1 MSPVFCPCF
10 TDGAACRL
18 MSDEVSTYSL
28 FATCTPGILNITL
41 FCCLLK
47 TVKSC
52 KLILFFKKGK
62 YFFLFGPDFVMS
74 KADLE

>member
-41 FCCLLK
+41 RNFKGNIL
-47 TVKSC
+47 THNKS
-52 KLILFFKKGK
+52 
-62 YFFLFGPDFVMS
+62 FGTTYIKMGR
-74 KADLE
+74 LG